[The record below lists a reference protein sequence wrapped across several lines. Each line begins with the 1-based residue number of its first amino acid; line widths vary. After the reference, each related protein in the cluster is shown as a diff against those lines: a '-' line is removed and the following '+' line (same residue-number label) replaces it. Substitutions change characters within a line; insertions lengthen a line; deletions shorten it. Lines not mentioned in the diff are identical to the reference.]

1 MSDEQRLQDLFAEVD
16 APPGLDRWRE
26 RIADVHASHEPVGPD
41 GGTVTEL
48 RPHKR
53 KTRSF
58 AVAAAVVAI
67 VGLGGTVVMSR
78 LLDDAPPAGPMIIDG
93 PGRSTTPPS
102 SSTTTTTTTVPP
114 SPTTTGP

>member
-78 LLDDAPPAGPMIIDG
+78 LLDDAPPPGPMIIDG
-93 PGRSTTPPS
+93 PGRTTTPPS
-102 SSTTTTTTTVPP
+102 SSTTTTTPVPP
-114 SPTTTGP
+114 PFPTTGP

>member
-1 MSDEQRLQDLFAEVD
+1 MNDEQRLQDLFAQVD

-78 LLDDAPPAGPMIIDG
+78 LLEDAPPAGPMIIDG
-93 PGRSTTPPS
+93 PGRSTPPPS
-102 SSTTTTTTTVPP
+102 SSTTTTTPVPPP
-114 SPTTTGP
+114 SPTTGP